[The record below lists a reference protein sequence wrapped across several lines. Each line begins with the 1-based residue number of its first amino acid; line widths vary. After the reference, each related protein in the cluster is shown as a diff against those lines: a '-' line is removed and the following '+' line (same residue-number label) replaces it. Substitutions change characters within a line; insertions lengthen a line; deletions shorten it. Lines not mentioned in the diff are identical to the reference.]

1 MKFTWG
7 HAITLVFILFAGY
20 ILYFVY
26 QSFQTN
32 VDLVA
37 EDYYAKEVAFQD
49 RINQTANAVPF
60 KDVIEVRVDEQG
72 LILQFPEEIEVKE
85 GLVTLFRPSAKE
97 MDRVFPISLIEGQ
110 QRIPKEVLTPGR
122 YAVQLEWKDSE
133 KGYFISKDVV
143 L

>member
-85 GLVTLFRPSAKE
+85 SKTIRDMETITDILSSGNIDDILN
-97 MDRVFPISLIEGQ
+97 
-110 QRIPKEVLTPGR
+110 
-122 YAVQLEWKDSE
+122 
-133 KGYFISKDVV
+133 FI
-143 L
+143 